1 MSGILYLVG
10 ATLGGWIGWAIG
22 ERFGFMTAFF
32 VSLVGS
38 ALGVYAARRI
48 TRHYFG

>member
-1 MSGILYLVG
+1 MRKLFALIG

-32 VSLVGS
+32 VSIVGT
-38 ALGVYAARRI
+38 ALGVYAAHRI
-48 TRHYFG
+48 SRHYLG